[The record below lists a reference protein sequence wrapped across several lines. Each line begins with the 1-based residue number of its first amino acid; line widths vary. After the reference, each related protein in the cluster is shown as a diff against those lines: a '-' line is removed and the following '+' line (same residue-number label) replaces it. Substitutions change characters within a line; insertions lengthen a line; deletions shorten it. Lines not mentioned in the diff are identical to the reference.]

1 MLPHLIC
8 VPQKLENDIEVSSP
22 HSLAY
27 YLNIHINLIEKLTG
41 DEVIKKFSVS
51 YGIQTF
57 TAVFFWVPDEFIQ
70 LVHRI
75 FQ

>member
-8 VPQKLENDIEVSSP
+8 VPQNWENDIEISCP

-27 YLNIHINLIEKLTG
+27 YLNIHINLVEKLT
-41 DEVIKKFSVS
+41 DNETVKKLSVS

-57 TAVFFWVPDEFIQ
+57 TAVFFWIPDEFIQ
-70 LVHRI
+70 LAHRI